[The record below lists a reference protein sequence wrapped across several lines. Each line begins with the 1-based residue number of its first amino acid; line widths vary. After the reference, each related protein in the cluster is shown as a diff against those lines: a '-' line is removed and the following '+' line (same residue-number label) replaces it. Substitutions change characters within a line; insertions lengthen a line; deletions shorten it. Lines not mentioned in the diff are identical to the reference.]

1 MGKVLNILV
10 AIRDRDEQSINC
22 AMHNQVCALH
32 KYATVNGIG
41 NRSYLL

>member
-10 AIRDRDEQSINC
+10 AIRARDEQSNC